1 MEEQITTSAE
11 YPSIELGGTKYEVKF
26 TRGLMY
32 RLDKMGL
39 SFNPTFESGKK
50 AWSGKLSNMVDVLKE
65 AIGFQGTAEEL
76 TELCYDKRDEV
87 LSVLVEAWGKVVLP
101 SLNARVA
108 ALSAAQANAETNP
121 AKPTVQ

>member
-1 MEEQITTSAE
+1 MKEEITTSAE
-11 YPSIELGGTKYEVKF
+11 YPKIELGGTIYEVKF

-39 SFNPTFESGKK
+39 SFSPTFEAGKK
-50 AWSGKLSNMVDVLKE
+50 AWSGKLSNMIDVLKE
-65 AIGFQGTAEEL
+65 AIGFEGSAEAL

-87 LSVLVEAWGKVVLP
+87 LTVLVEAWGKGVLP

-121 AKPTVQ
+121 TKPQVQ